1 MTKTA
6 LTGHTALAALAIAAA
21 APALA
26 EPPAAAPV
34 ASTPETKPA
43 AKPAT
48 ATSWSGG
55 APKSSEG
62 EKSFKPSGR
71 IQYDVF
77 NLETDGASAT
87 DQNYSRSLVRR
98 IYLGA
103 EGQFDANWRY
113 KVDLAFQPGADQAS
127 STTTTLRLCQDN
139 GTAAIAQRANC
150 LVGETDRG
158 PVVTSVS
165 TSGADTEVGFD
176 FAYLQYVSG
185 PWEITLGQNNMTS
198 PMEDRASALNTPF
211 NERSPYITAF
221 GFSKAM
227 GVAVNTSGDNWSAGV
242 GVYGDDL
249 NNPESNN
256 TSETVAVQ
264 ARGTW
269 APYLEKT
276 ANGLSLIHLGA
287 TARYRD
293 NSGGEDVTNIR
304 GPGFRYRAR
313 PNTGWG
319 DRFVDT
325 GSTAFAQD
333 SFLGGEFIAQHNQ
346 FSLSGELGQL
356 KAKPQ
361 SGSPSAGLNPS
372 FTGGYVDFFWSPT
385 GESRNYKAKEGT
397 FGRTTPLSSFGENG
411 IGAIMLGARYDFLD
425 LTDGSIDGGEQKGF
439 TLQGTW
445 QPISFLKF
453 QLDYSRL
460 DIERPSSPL
469 SGRADVITMRS
480 QIEW

>member
-1 MTKTA
+1 MAKAA
-6 LTGHTALAALAIAAA
+6 LTRHAALAVLAIAAA

-26 EPPAAAPV
+26 DPPASEAKPA
-34 ASTPETKPA
+34 TQPA
-43 AKPAT
+43 AKPT
-48 ATSWSGG
+48 TTTSWSGG

-62 EKSFKPSGR
+62 EQSFKPSGR
-71 IQYDVF
+71 VQYDVF
-77 NLETDGASAT
+77 SLDTDGASAANQSFT
-87 DQNYSRSLVRR
+87 RSFVRR
-98 IYLGA
+98 VYLGA
-103 EGQFDANWRY
+103 EGQFNSDWRY

-127 STTTTLRLCQDN
+127 SSVTTLRLCQDT
-139 GTAAIAQRANC
+139 GSAAIAQRATC
-150 LVGETDRG
+150 LGGETDRG
-158 PVVTSVS
+158 PVVTAVA

-176 FAYLQYVSG
+176 FAYLQYVNG
-185 PWEITLGQNNMTS
+185 PWEVTVGQNNMTS

-211 NERSPYITAF
+211 NERSAYITAF

-227 GVAVNTSGDNWSAGV
+227 GVAVNTAGDNWSAGV

-256 TSETVAVQ
+256 TSETVALQ

-269 APYLEKT
+269 VPYFVKT
-276 ANGLSLIHLGA
+276 DDGVSLVHLGA
-287 TARYRD
+287 IARYRD
-293 NSGGEDVTNIR
+293 NSGGEDVTGNR

-319 DRFVDT
+319 DRFIDT

-333 SFLGGEFIAQHNQ
+333 SFLGAEFVAQHNQ
-346 FSLSGELGQL
+346 FSLAGELGQL
-356 KAKPQ
+356 EAKPQ
-361 SGSPSAGLNPS
+361 SGSPLAGFNPS

-385 GESRNYKAKEGT
+385 GESRNYKTKEGA
-397 FGRTTPLSSFGENG
+397 FGRTSPLTSLSENG
-411 IGAIMLGARYDFLD
+411 FGAVTLGVRYDFLD
-425 LTDGSIDGGEQKGF
+425 LTDGTLDGGEQKGV

-445 QPISFLKF
+445 QPITFLKF

-469 SGRADVITMRS
+469 SGTADVITMRS

>member
-1 MTKTA
+1 MSNA
-6 LTGHTALAALAIAAA
+6 VLTRSAALAIVALAA
-21 APALA
+21 APAFA
-26 EPPAAAPV
+26 QTPAAPA
-34 ASTPETKPA
+34 EKPA
-43 AKPAT
+43 AKPT
-48 ATSWSGG
+48 TQTSWSGG
-55 APKSSEG
+55 APKASEG
-62 EKSFKPSGR
+62 EQSFKPSGR
-71 IQYDVF
+71 VQFDVF
-77 NLETDGASAT
+77 NLETDGASAV
-87 DQNYSRSLVRR
+87 DQSYSRSFVRR
-98 IYLGA
+98 VYLGVD
-103 EGQFDANWRY
+103 GQFNANWRY

-127 STTTTLRLCQDN
+127 SSVTTLRLCQDN
-139 GTAAIAQRANC
+139 GSAAIAQRAIC
-150 LVGETDRG
+150 LAGETDRG
-158 PVVTSVS
+158 PVVTAVS

-176 FAYLQYVSG
+176 FAYLQYVAG

-211 NERSPYITAF
+211 NERSGYITAF

-227 GVAVNTSGDNWSAGV
+227 GVAVNTSGDTWSAGV

-256 TSETVAVQ
+256 TSETVALQ

-269 APYLEKT
+269 VPYFAKT
-276 ANGLSLIHLGA
+276 DDGVTLVHLGA

-293 NSGGEDVTNIR
+293 NAGGEDATGIR

-325 GSTAFAQD
+325 GSIAFAQD
-333 SFLGGEFIAQHNQ
+333 EFLGAEFAAQHNA
-346 FSLSGELGQL
+346 FGASGEFGQL

-361 SGSPSAGLNPS
+361 SGSPFAGVNPS
-372 FTGGYVDFFWSPT
+372 FTGGYLDLFWSPT

-397 FGRTTPLSSFGENG
+397 FGRTSPLTSLGEDGFGAVTFG
-411 IGAIMLGARYDFLD
+411 LRYDFLD
-425 LTDGSIDGGEQKGF
+425 LTDGAIDGGEQKGV

-445 QPISFLKF
+445 QPINFLKF

-460 DIERPSSPL
+460 DIERPTSAV
-469 SGRADVITMRS
+469 SGTADVITMRS